1 MHSEHLHFINM
12 HDISINSCMHNLHVI
27 KLLVFSEL
35 CDSKKEEHV
44 SSNPPLF
51 LRLNLFHVTLPMAA
65 ADCSTQPPPSA
76 SYQPTIR
83 LKLSH
88 TCLHRLLASM
98 LDCVCCSILFPVL
111 TWSCYSRCC
120 GCLL

>member
-35 CDSKKEEHV
+35 CDSKKEERV

-65 ADCSTQPPPSA
+65 ADCSIQPPLSLLPA
-76 SYQPTIR
+76 HHPPQA
-83 LKLSH
+83 LSH
-88 TCLHRLLASM
+88 LPASSSGLNARL
-98 LDCVCCSILFPVL
+98 
-111 TWSCYSRCC
+111 
-120 GCLL
+120 CLLFYSFPSVDMELLF

>member
-12 HDISINSCMHNLHVI
+12 HHISINSCMQNLHVI

-35 CDSKKEEHV
+35 CDSKKEERV

-65 ADCSTQPPPSA
+65 ADCSIQPPPQPPTSA
-76 SYQPTIR
+76 SSSLT
-83 LKLSH
+83 
-88 TCLHRLLASM
+88 LA
-98 LDCVCCSILFPVL
+98 CIVFWPQC
-111 TWSCYSRCC
+111 
-120 GCLL
+120 